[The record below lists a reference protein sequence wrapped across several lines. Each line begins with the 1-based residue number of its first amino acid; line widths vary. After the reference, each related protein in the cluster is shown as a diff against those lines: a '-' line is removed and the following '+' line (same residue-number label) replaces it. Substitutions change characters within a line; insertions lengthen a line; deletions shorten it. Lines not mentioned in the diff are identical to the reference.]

1 MPNFDRSRRVWH
13 GHIAAWGGGV
23 NNGSIVRLGDPNVP
37 RVATMAIGEYK
48 PTERGLYVDG
58 TIRMMISAFAADGV
72 SMQVTPDP
80 DLDIIEFKGK
90 RYKISMKPQ
99 NPQPDGTWIAF
110 DVPCLFVEM
119 I

>member
-1 MPNFDRSRRVWH
+1 MPDFNRSRRVWH
-13 GHIAAWGGGV
+13 GHIAKWGGGV
-23 NNGSIVRLGDPNVP
+23 NNGVIVRNATP

-58 TIRMMISAFAADGV
+58 TVRMMVSAFAEDGV

-80 DLDIIEFKGK
+80 DLDVIEFAGK
-90 RYKISMKPQ
+90 RYKIIMKPQ

-110 DVPCLFVEM
+110 DVPCLYVET